1 MLGAMTKQQLIEQVA
16 GTTGHTRSE
25 VERLYEALVEKVAA
39 ALEAGEKVDMRG
51 LGIFDVKD
59 TKARS
64 GRNPGT
70 GAVIEIP
77 ASRKAGFRPSKELKD
92 RLSTSHKAMSAGGS
106 EQNSA

>member
-1 MLGAMTKQQLIEQVA
+1 MLRAMTKQQLIEQVA
-16 GTTGHTRSE
+16 GTTGHSRAD
-25 VERLYEALVEKVAA
+25 VERVYEALTDKIAG

-51 LGIFDVKD
+51 LGIFEVKE

-77 ASRKAGFRPSKELKD
+77 ASRKAGFRASKELKD
-92 RLSTSHKAMSAGGS
+92 RLTGSRKTAAAGAAEHHS
-106 EQNSA
+106 

>member
-1 MLGAMTKQQLIEQVA
+1 MLRAMTKQQLIEQVA
-16 GTTGHTRSE
+16 GTTGHSRAE
-25 VERLYEALVEKVAA
+25 VERLYEAIVEKMSL

-51 LGIFDVKD
+51 LGIFEVKD

-77 ASRKAGFRPSKELKD
+77 ASRKAAFRASKELKD
-92 RLSTSHKAMSAGGS
+92 RLAGTRREVAAAEHSA
-106 EQNSA
+106 

>member
-1 MLGAMTKQQLIEQVA
+1 MLRAMTKQQLIEQVA
-16 GTTGHTRSE
+16 GATGNSRAD
-25 VERLYEALVEKVAA
+25 VERLYEALVEKIAG

-51 LGIFDVKD
+51 LGIFDVKE

-92 RLSTSHKAMSAGGS
+92 RLAGAHKAAAAGSA
-106 EQNSA
+106 EHSA